1 MTFDVA
7 AEAYDR
13 YMGEWSRS
21 LSAPFADFA
30 GIAPGMRVLD
40 VGCGPGS
47 LTTELVSRLGPER
60 VAAIDPS
67 EPFVAAAGRNPVSTS
82 TLGPAEELPTLT
94 APSMPRWRSS
104 SSTS

>member
-67 EPFVAAAGRNPVSTS
+67 EPFVAAARAGTRWSTS
-82 TLGPAEELPTLT
+82 TWAGRGAPLP
-94 APSMPRWRSS
+94 
-104 SSTS
+104 